1 MLFKEIKELFTK
13 KLVLKIYN
21 LSLLIKVK
29 TDILDFTLGVYLAQ
43 QYLDR

>member
-1 MLFKEIKELFTK
+1 MLFKEVKELFTK

-29 TDILDFTLGVYLAQ
+29 TDILDFTLEVYLVQ
-43 QYLDR
+43 QYLNR